1 MPSPLPGERKEAL
14 VKDRKQDRGAG
25 SDAVGGAGGVG
36 GGSSSTSRG
45 REPYHGQRDLS
56 RASPRRALTGHYRH
70 DGGYQQLYS
79 EESSGHGCTPSRSG
93 DKFLPEEEI
102 FRLSS
107 GRCGGRSTGSGGRE
121 SRGSSRRS
129 PSYDSGGDH
138 ARQHHVPPVTAQRSV
153 AVPITHASSSSSSPT
168 PLKNL
173 PDKNDGGVIEG
184 VGTGQKYDR
193 DHSLG
198 SIAWKPLK
206 WTRPS
211 SLPLSKTVRSETE
224 EANVEISVPQVKESP
239 ARSPV
244 TSQLRLDDKAPSKKA
259 RLGWGQGLAKYE
271 KQKVEG
277 FVDVSSNNGSAQ
289 STNSAKYIFS
299 DSSPKIPVLPGSMSP
314 VTPSSITCSSSPA
327 GTDEKLT
334 IKGLNAETDRAQ
346 CSDSFGLG
354 PHDSS
359 EDIFIK
365 LDQLDAN
372 SINKLALLLSDLMQP
387 EDACSGDSSFT
398 RTPTINKLLL
408 LKKNI
413 SKELEKTE
421 CEIDLFENR
430 LKSINGDGQRNDF
443 QECTYTSPKDG
454 VAHPSVKSGDA
465 SKSLLKLSSDSCVV
479 DSSVVLEGHE
489 AVHTHLSEVH
499 TAAVKDTNDDLQL
512 MRLEQEYP
520 NSCTLQCDASPVNI
534 KDVKPQSLNVKPLMQ
549 PAVLLPDDTC
559 SHEQASCM
567 DYRAEKTDD
576 SLLAFIIASNRD
588 AAKRASEELGQAMLP
603 GFPQFNVSESY
614 LLHCRKNYMH
624 VKGRLAMNKRIL
636 KFKERV
642 LALKFRALH
651 HLWREDL
658 SLLTMRK
665 HRPKSSKRFEVNS
678 RSSHSASQKHR
689 SSIRSRFALPAGNF
703 TLVPTTEILNFT
715 SKLLL
720 DSQMRLYRDNLKMP
734 AQIIDEN
741 DRRYSRFNSN
751 NGLIENPPA
760 LEKERVMVNPWMQD
774 EKEVFLEMLATY
786 GKDFKKISS
795 FLSHKTTADC
805 IEFYYKNHKSESF
818 TEVKKHLKW
827 RKQLQSRHCNT
838 YLVTSEAR
846 FKRETNATSLELL
859 GEASM
864 IAAESNCNKRN
875 SLKQSGKAGYHDTRV
890 SRRSYGSLE
899 KANSEIS
906 GSDREVAAADVLA
919 GICGA
924 LSSDAMSSCVTS
936 SIDPS
941 ERLHFA
947 AIDCSLTPEAAHT
960 IDEEDTCSDESSDE
974 LESADWTDEEKY
986 MFIRAFNM
994 YGKDFVKVSHY
1005 VRTRSRDQCKIFYSK
1020 ARKCLSLDVI
1030 QPGSTNGVTPLSD
1043 VNGGRS
1049 DTDDACAAEIDSA
1062 ICSTQS
1068 CSKMDVDITQSL
1080 LETCSDAAQQ
1090 ADADRSCE
1098 QCEIVASISDEI
1110 EGKFDDKVSVLNEDK
1125 LVIERGNLEFGKDQG
1140 EICSSGLRS
1149 KEHEQVHGAVEF
1161 FADTQTNN
1169 ENTDEVLSPGKP
1181 AVKLHCE
1188 SESNSL
1194 TTAEAPQKA
1203 SCGSSA
1209 AKESNKEVDSNQFV
1223 GLPDPAVE
1231 NKANVKIKEIASVGD
1246 SFIFGLNSHSNGNS
1260 CNDVEQKNDGCP
1272 SLLSSNFQQQVPL
1285 EFLCSMQKRPQT
1297 KVVVPFDEADNKT
1310 SIAILNL
1317 QNGGD
1322 KSRQE
1327 SVGRDLSQNL
1337 LKTSFPNQM
1346 DPLHVARSCFIQ
1358 SFTQN
1363 LKESKI
1369 DRQLIDD
1376 NSILEMPEMAD
1387 AISQSNCSFVPGLN
1401 NDKCV
1406 AAGVLNSSPGI
1417 SLTSRLEHK
1426 LERRIAEAKSETHRT
1441 KNLQGDRFAESEDQS
1456 QRVGDLKLFG
1466 QILTHQSSQKSSASP
1481 EASIMPL
1488 SPRHNSNATTNSSS
1502 CWKDAAIFAPRPG
1515 KNGLLHHQGDLPQRS
1530 YGFWDGNR
1538 VQTGLSSLPEP
1549 AIVLA
1554 NYQASLAGMPFNI
1567 AKESVAGSII
1577 DYQQQAQ
1584 LQSASTEKFIE
1595 TYPELQKRNGFD
1607 LLSGFQQQGRIMHLG
1622 VNIVAGGGIMVGG
1635 NGVSDP
1641 VAALQMHYSGRRSKI
1656 LAGDLDSLM
1665 GDTGGR

>member
-1 MPSPLPGERKEAL
+1 MPSPLPGEIKEAL

-36 GGSSSTSRG
+36 GGSSSTVRG
-45 REPYHGQRDLS
+45 REPYHGQRDVS
-56 RASPRRALTGHYRH
+56 RASPRRDLTGHYRH

-107 GRCGGRSTGSGGRE
+107 GRCGGKSTGSGGRE

-129 PSYDSGGDH
+129 PCFDSGGDH
-138 ARQHHVPPVTAQRSV
+138 PRQHHVPPITAQRSV

-277 FVDVSSNNGSAQ
+277 SVDVSSNNGSAQ
-289 STNSAKYIFS
+289 STNSAKYIFN
-299 DSSPKIPVLPGSMSP
+299 DSSPKIPVLTGSMSP
-314 VTPSSITCSSSPA
+314 VTPSSVTCSSSPA
-327 GTDEKLT
+327 GTDEKLS

-359 EDIFIK
+359 ENIFIK

-398 RTPTINKLLL
+398 RNSTINKLLL
-408 LKKNI
+408 LKKDI

-454 VAHPSVKSGDA
+454 VAHPSVKSVDA
-465 SKSLLKLSSDSCVV
+465 SKSLLKLSSDSCAV
-479 DSSVVLEGHE
+479 DSSAVLEGHE

-499 TAAVKDTNDDLQL
+499 TAAVKDTSDDLQL

-520 NSCTLQCDASPVNI
+520 NSCTL
-534 KDVKPQSLNVKPLMQ
+534 MQ
-549 PAVLLPDDTC
+549 PAVLLPDDIC

-567 DYRAEKTDD
+567 DYRAEKADD
-576 SLLAFIIASNRD
+576 SLLAFIMASNRD
-588 AAKRASEELGQAMLP
+588 AAKRASEEFDQAMPP
-603 GFPQFNVSESY
+603 GFHQFNVSESY
-614 LLHCRKNYMH
+614 LLHCRKNYIH

-636 KFKERV
+636 KFKKRI

-658 SLLTMRK
+658 GLLTMRK

-678 RSSHSASQKHR
+678 RSSHSALQKHR
-689 SSIRSRFALPAGNF
+689 SSIRSRFALPAGNL
-703 TLVPTTEILNFT
+703 TMVPTTEILDFT
-715 SKLLL
+715 SKLLS

-818 TEVKKHLKW
+818 AEVKKHLKR
-827 RKQLQSRHCNT
+827 RKKLQSRHCNT

-875 SLKQSGKAGYHDTRV
+875 SLKQSGKSGYHDTRV
-890 SRRSYGSLE
+890 FRRSYGSLE

-947 AIDCSLTPEAAHT
+947 SIDCSLTPEAAHV
-960 IDEEDTCSDESSDE
+960 IDEEDTCSEESSDE

-1068 CSKMDVDITQSL
+1068 CSKMDVDFTQSL

-1098 QCEIVASISDEI
+1098 QCEVVVSIPDEV
-1110 EGKFDDKVSVLNEDK
+1110 EGKFDDKVSVRNDDK
-1125 LVIERGNLEFGKDQG
+1125 LVIEQGNLEFGMDQG
-1140 EICSSGLRS
+1140 EICSSGLRR
-1149 KEHEQVHGAVEF
+1149 KEHEQLHGAVEF
-1161 FADTQTNN
+1161 FADTLTNN
-1169 ENTDEVLSPGKP
+1169 ENTDEILSPGKP

-1188 SESNSL
+1188 IEFNSL
-1194 TTAEAPQKA
+1194 TSAEAPQKA
-1203 SCGSSA
+1203 NCGSSD
-1209 AKESNKEVDSNQFV
+1209 AKESNKEVDSNQLV

-1231 NKANVKIKEIASVGD
+1231 NKAHFKIKEIANVGD
-1246 SFIFGLNSHSNGNS
+1246 SFIFGPNSHSNGNS

-1285 EFLCSMQKRPQT
+1285 ELLCSMQKRPQT
-1297 KVVVPFDEADNKT
+1297 EVVIPFDEADNKT

-1327 SVGRDLSQNL
+1327 PVGRDLSQNL

-1346 DPLHVARSCFIQ
+1346 DPSLHVARSCFIQ

-1369 DRQLIDD
+1369 DRKLIDD
-1376 NSILEMPEMAD
+1376 NSILDMPKMAD
-1387 AISQSNCSFVPGLN
+1387 CSFVPGLS

-1406 AAGVLNSSPGI
+1406 CAEVSNSSPGI

-1426 LERRIAEAKSETHRT
+1426 SERRLAEAKSETHRT
-1441 KNLQGDRFAESEDQS
+1441 KNLQGDHIAESADQS

-1466 QILTHQSSQKSSASP
+1466 QILTHQSSQKSS
-1481 EASIMPL
+1481 ESIMPL

-1502 CWKDAAIFAPRPG
+1502 CWKDAAIFAPPRPA

-1554 NYQASLAGMPFNI
+1554 NYQASLAGMPF
-1567 AKESVAGSII
+1567 VAGSTI
-1577 DYQQQAQ
+1577 DYEQQAQ
-1584 LQSASTEKFIE
+1584 MQSAST
-1595 TYPELQKRNGFD
+1595 PELQKRNGFD